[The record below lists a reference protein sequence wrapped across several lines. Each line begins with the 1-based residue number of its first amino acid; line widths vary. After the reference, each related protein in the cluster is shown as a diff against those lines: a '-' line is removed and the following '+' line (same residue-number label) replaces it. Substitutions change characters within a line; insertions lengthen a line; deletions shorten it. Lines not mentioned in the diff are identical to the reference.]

1 MESLFLDKIGLFSN
15 QISRDDLKPGDHIY
29 SWRTAFV
36 YAHHGIYIGDGNVIH
51 FTRGDGLEIG
61 TGTFLDKII
70 VGSIPNHG
78 GDNNNPCSNCGHQS
92 NLDGVISSC
101 INCFLSGGNL
111 YLFEYGVST
120 AIFLTKLRG
129 GTCTIAPSDS
139 SDEVISRAKFLL
151 LHNVFGNYHPFE
163 NNCEDFAIYCKT
175 SLMVGKDYML
185 GRSGQASSVSAAACI
200 ARMVSPWASNAIRL
214 FTDIGMRKDVMKV
227 PVESFVAQVNAVS
240 TSAREG

>member
-15 QISRDDLKPGDHIY
+15 QISRDDLKAGDHIY

-36 YAHHGIYIGDGNVIH
+36 YAHHGIYIGDGKVIH

-70 VGSIPNHG
+70 VGSVPNHG
-78 GDNNNPCSNCGHQS
+78 GDNNPCPNCGHQS

-101 INCFLSGGNL
+101 LDCFLSGGNL
-111 YLFEYGVST
+111 YLFEYGVSP
-120 AIFLTKLRG
+120 AIFLAKLRG
-129 GTCTIAPSDS
+129 GTCTIATSDP

-151 LHNVFGNYHPFE
+151 SRNVFGNYHPFE

-175 SLMVGKDYML
+175 SLMVGKDYVL
-185 GRSGQASSVSAAACI
+185 GRSGQASSVSAVAFAS
-200 ARMVSPWASNAIRL
+200 RMVSPWASNAIRL

-227 PVESFVAQVNAVS
+227 PVESLVAVN